1 MNPKRAK
8 TLITNAQNVK
18 NKLLQQ
24 GYTLTDVD
32 REFKLPEATART
44 TLREPN
50 QGGEEA
56 IAAALG
62 VQPNTLWPMRYDA
75 NTGQRLSPQPSQNY
89 ERPPTI
95 LQRRKL
101 AGART

>member
-8 TLITNAQNVK
+8 ALINTAQIIK
-18 NKLLQQ
+18 NKLEQQ
-24 GYTLTDVD
+24 GYTLAAVD
-32 REFKLPEATART
+32 RQFKLPVGTAGDA
-44 TLREPN
+44 LRNPN
-50 QGGEEA
+50 KRGEEA

-62 VQPNTLWPMRYDA
+62 VQPVSLWPLRYEA
-75 NTGQRLSPQPSQNY
+75 VTGQRLSPQPSQNY

>member
-1 MNPKRAK
+1 MKPKRDK
-8 TLITNAQNVK
+8 SLITTAQRVK
-18 NKLLQQ
+18 NKLEQE
-24 GYTLTDVD
+24 GYTLLSID
-32 REFKLPEATART
+32 REFNLPRGTAGT

-50 QGGEEA
+50 QRGEEA

-62 VQPNTLWPMRYDA
+62 VQPVSLWPLRYEAD
-75 NTGQRLSPQPSQNY
+75 TGHRLSPQPSQNY
-89 ERPPTI
+89 ERPLTI